1 LQDVFAAREA
11 AQRTHAMNNHKQI
24 ALAMHNYHDLH
35 QTLPPAYRAEN
46 SGRPLLSWR
55 VLILPYIVQGALYR
69 EFHLDE
75 PWDSQHNKKLIER
88 IPAVYRS
95 PGSKSAPGS
104 TNYLTIRGPDTVFP
118 GKNSVSFRQITDGT
132 SNTILVVE
140 ASDEKAVVW
149 TKPDD
154 FECNAAD
161 PLGGLTGLRAA
172 GFLATFCDGSV
183 RSIAQSVDKETLTRL
198 ILRNDG
204 KPVPPKF

>member
-1 LQDVFAAREA
+1 MQDVFAARDA
-11 AQRTHAMNNHKQI
+11 ALRTHSMNNLKQI
-24 ALAMHNYHDLH
+24 GLAMHNYHDLH

-55 VLILPYIVQGALYR
+55 VLILPYIDQQALYK

-95 PGSKSAPGS
+95 PGSKAAPGS

-118 GKNSVSFRQITDGT
+118 GKDGVSFRQITDGT

-154 FECNAAD
+154 FEYNAAD
-161 PLGGLTGLRAA
+161 PQAGLVGLRSQ
-172 GFLATFCDGSV
+172 GFLTAICDGSV
-183 RSIAQSVDKETLTRL
+183 RLIAPSIDKETLTRL

>member
-1 LQDVFAAREA
+1 MFAAREA
-11 AQRTHAMNNHKQI
+11 AQRTHSINNLKQI
-24 ALAMHNYHDLH
+24 ALAMHNYHDVH
-35 QTLPPAYRAEN
+35 KTLPPAYRAEN

-55 VLILPYIVQGALYR
+55 VLILPYINQRALYE

-75 PWDSQHNKKLIER
+75 PWDSEHNKKLIER
-88 IPAVYRS
+88 MPAVYRS
-95 PGSKSAPGS
+95 PGSKAAPGM
-104 TNYLTIRGPDTVFP
+104 TNDLTVRGADTVFP
-118 GKNSVSFRQITDGT
+118 GKDGVRFRQITDGM

-154 FECNAAD
+154 FEYKEAE
-161 PLGGLTGLRAA
+161 PLAGLVDRWSA
-172 GFLATFCDGSV
+172 GFLAAFCDGSV

-204 KPVPPKF
+204 KPVPAKF